1 MVKLSSHAN
10 FEGVEMK
17 SSSGHFPYSFLRYG
31 YNYPASYNY
40 RPVQSSKD
48 YSAKSIN
55 QQRNRNRYS
64 TYTDSVQNACMV
76 HDTVVPSR
84 DPYDLQTCYED
95 YYYEQY
101 QDNVHTYRLHQNKAV
116 LHQNCPTYNTNH
128 LQDAVNFKPRSR
140 KKYPVTVK
148 TPK

>member
-1 MVKLSSHAN
+1 MVH
-10 FEGVEMK
+10 
-17 SSSGHFPYSFLRYG
+17 
-31 YNYPASYNY
+31 
-40 RPVQSSKD
+40 
-48 YSAKSIN
+48 
-55 QQRNRNRYS
+55 
-64 TYTDSVQNACMV
+64 

-101 QDNVHTYRLHQNKAV
+101 QDKVHTYRLHQNCTTSEFPDDV
-116 LHQNCPTYNTNH
+116 
-128 LQDAVNFKPRSR
+128 KPERVVRPR